1 MATQGQGRRTV
12 VIVGG
17 GFSGAAVARTLLI
30 EGPAHL
36 RVILVND
43 ADEVGRGLA
52 YRTGN
57 LSHLLNVPV
66 GRLGIDPD
74 DEAAFGR
81 WLSSMALRHRSSDFV
96 PRHLLG
102 RYVGA
107 ELDAASSRASC
118 SWQILNGHARDIRR
132 GSESRFDVA
141 LSDGRVLAADSVVIA
156 TGHPKPLLPPFSGN
170 ASWHDDDM
178 VSDPW
183 RAPVEP
189 DATALGDV
197 LVVGTGLT
205 ALDVVS
211 QLRGSGHCGR
221 IHLLSRRGLLPQP
234 HRANEL
240 QPPTL
245 DLGTDV
251 LPERRSL
258 RALVSAVRFRVRAHQ
273 QSGGDWRGVM
283 AGLRPLTPALW
294 AGLDARARRQF
305 LRHVLPFWDTHRHRV
320 APQIHER
327 LQHWMADGS
336 VTPLRGRLVSIDRR
350 DDGRLDFAWRAR
362 GAEDPSRM
370 VVDRVINCTGTC
382 TDLARDAGSVLA
394 SLRDGGR
401 LLADELGLGLHVDD
415 RLRVIDR
422 AGNATPCLHYV
433 GPLLKAQFW
442 EAVAIPELRV
452 HARTAARAILA
463 DVASRRCDA
472 EAAAMRSPG

>member
-1 MATQGQGRRTV
+1 MATQRQGRHTV

-30 EGPAHL
+30 EGAANL

-57 LSHLLNVPV
+57 PNHLLNVPA

-74 DEAAFGR
+74 DEAGFGR

-107 ELDAASSRASC
+107 ELDAASCSTRC
-118 SWQILNGHARDIRR
+118 SWQLLHGQASDIRR
-132 GSESRFDVA
+132 GTESRFDVA
-141 LSDGRVLAADSVVIA
+141 LSDGRVLAADSLVIA
-156 TGHPKPLLPPFSGN
+156 TGHPKPSLPPFSGS
-170 ASWHDDDM
+170 ASWRDDGM

-183 RAPVEP
+183 RASVES
-189 DATALGDV
+189 DSAALGDV
-197 LVVGTGLT
+197 LVIGTGLS

-211 QLRGSGHCGR
+211 QLRGSGHGGR

-245 DLGTDV
+245 DLSTHV
-251 LPERRSL
+251 LTERRPL
-258 RALVSAVRFRVRAHQ
+258 RALVSAVRRRVRTHQ
-273 QSGGDWRGVM
+273 QLGGDWRDVM

-327 LQHWMADGS
+327 LRHWMADGC
-336 VTPLRGRLVSIDRR
+336 VTPLSGRLVAIDRR
-350 DDGRLDFAWRAR
+350 ADGRLQVAWRAR
-362 GAEDPSRM
+362 GAEEPSRM
-370 VVDRVINCTGTC
+370 VVDRIINCTGTG

-394 SLRDGGR
+394 GLRDAGQ

-415 RLRVIDR
+415 RLRVIDH
-422 AGNATPCLHYV
+422 AGNATPGLHYV

-463 DVASRRCDA
+463 DVASRRRDA
-472 EAAAMRSPG
+472 EAAAVRSPG